1 MRGWEGRGLIKAP
14 DDTAGRRDVEN
25 TEGVEEHSTH
35 IDHTVIECDT
45 TQAARVNRE
54 RIQYIYIYYV
64 HVYIEKK
71 ESYRA
76 KVQLR
81 NITQCINRI

>member
-1 MRGWEGRGLIKAP
+1 MREWEGRGLIKAP

-54 RIQYIYIYYV
+54 RIQNIYILCARIYREKRKLSGKGAVAEHYP
-64 HVYIEKK
+64 VY
-71 ESYRA
+71 
-76 KVQLR
+76 
-81 NITQCINRI
+81 